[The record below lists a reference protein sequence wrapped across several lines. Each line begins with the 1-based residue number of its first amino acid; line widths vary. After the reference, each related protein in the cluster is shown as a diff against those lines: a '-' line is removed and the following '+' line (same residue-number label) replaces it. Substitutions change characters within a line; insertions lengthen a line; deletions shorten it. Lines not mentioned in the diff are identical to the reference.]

1 MMAQRLKAIVMLLV
15 LSGSVAAG
23 MPLHAEQKC
32 HMPGMADCCAI
43 ARTQAA
49 TPQVS
54 AARLCCALNCTMPG
68 TQGSAAAQQLP
79 QFVAVTSQQA
89 LMPTAATTQDLSSLP
104 HSLTPSRLSH
114 APPAYIR
121 HLALLI

>member
-1 MMAQRLKAIVMLLV
+1 MMASRLKAIVLLLV

-23 MPLHAEQKC
+23 VPLHAEQKC
-32 HMPGMADCCAI
+32 HLPGMTDCCAT

-68 TQGSAAAQQLP
+68 TQGPAAAQKLP
-79 QFVAVTSQQA
+79 QFVAGTPQQA
-89 LMPTAATTQDLSSLP
+89 LMPTAALTQDVISLP
-104 HSLTPSRLSH
+104 HCLRPSRLSH